1 MEKII
6 PEQFREVFETD
17 WNKGNDSKL
26 SAMER
31 CRIHAIYLEYNK
43 WTMEQEIMEIR
54 PLKTN
59 LAMGFVDID
68 E

>member
-6 PEQFREVFETD
+6 PEQFIEVFETD

-31 CRIHAIYLEYNK
+31 CRIHSLYLEYNK
-43 WTMEQEIMEIR
+43 WAMLQEISEIR
-54 PLKTN
+54 PLKMN
-59 LAMGFVDID
+59 QAIGFIDVD